1 MIKKIKEFKLSDL
14 NRILRKVMAHINK
27 FEGVYK
33 CLFVY
38 SVLTLILSEANS
50 IPITSEI
57 EIITSMCLDI
67 CIFIS
72 KLICVALGM
81 YECLKIVILNS
92 SKYNN

>member
-27 FEGVYK
+27 FEGIYK

-38 SVLTLILSEANS
+38 SVLALISSEVNS
-50 IPITSEI
+50 VPTTSEI
-57 EIITSMCLDI
+57 EIIIRICLDV
-67 CIFIS
+67 CIFVVR
-72 KLICVALGM
+72 LLCVALGM
-81 YECLKIVILNS
+81 YECLKSVILNS